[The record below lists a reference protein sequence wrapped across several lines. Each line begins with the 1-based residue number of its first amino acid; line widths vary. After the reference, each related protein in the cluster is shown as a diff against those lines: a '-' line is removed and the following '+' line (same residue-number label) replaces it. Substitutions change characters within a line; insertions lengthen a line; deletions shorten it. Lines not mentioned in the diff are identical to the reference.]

1 MNINPKTRKIATY
14 GIFLSLIIILSVVEA
29 ALIPPN
35 AANIRM
41 GLSNVVIMYS
51 LFYMGRKDA
60 FFLAVLKALFAFLTR
75 GVTAGLMSL
84 SGGLCAIIIMIIL
97 DMLLKN
103 RISFSLLS
111 IAGALF
117 HNVGQIIMAA
127 FILGSPY
134 IYYYFPVM
142 AAAGC
147 CCGMLTGVLLK
158 FSMPYLK
165 RIDNPNSPINSG
177 D

>member
-1 MNINPKTRKIATY
+1 MNINLRTRKTATY
-14 GIFLSLIIILSVVEA
+14 GIFLALIVILSIVEA
-29 ALIPPN
+29 TLTPPS

-75 GVTAGLMSL
+75 GITAGLMSF
-84 SGGLCAIIIMIIL
+84 SGGILAIIIMIIL
-97 DMLLKN
+97 DVLLKDK
-103 RISFSLLS
+103 ISFFLLS
-111 IAGALF
+111 VSGALF
-117 HNVGQIIMAA
+117 HNIGQIIMAS
-127 FILGSPY
+127 FILSSPY

-147 CCGMLTGVLLK
+147 CCGMLTGLLLK
-158 FSMPYLK
+158 VTMPYLK
-165 RIDNPNSPINSG
+165 RIEKGSS
-177 D
+177 